1 MDFICVLRHK
11 KLIKSESHIEVN
23 LISKCKILT
32 TEMFSQYQKMFICQT
47 NQNGKEH

>member
-1 MDFICVLRHK
+1 MKDDYGFHMRFTTQ

-32 TEMFSQYQKMFICQT
+32 TEMFS
-47 NQNGKEH
+47 